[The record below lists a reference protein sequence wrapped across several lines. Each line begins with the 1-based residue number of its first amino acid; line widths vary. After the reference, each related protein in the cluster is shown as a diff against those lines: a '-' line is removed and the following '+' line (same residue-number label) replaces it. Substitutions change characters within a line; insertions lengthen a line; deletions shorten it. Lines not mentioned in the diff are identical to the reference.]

1 MNKIFKAIIVDDEKL
16 AREDI
21 KAIAKG
27 FEEIEIIGEASNN
40 IEAKKLIDNLNPDLI
55 FLDIQM
61 PGRTGFELL
70 TEIQTDAKII
80 FVTAYDEYAIR
91 AFEVNAQ
98 DYLLKPV
105 NKERLALAIEHL
117 KLEGEIQNTPF
128 KKLEYNDNVF
138 LMVNNTYQ
146 FIKVSSIIVITSAG
160 NYSEILTNTKLK
172 GLVLKSMKEWESR
185 LPNNFFI
192 RIHRNAIINLEFLE
206 RTEDWFS
213 YSYQVFL
220 KGLEKPFV
228 MSRRYASKLKDKMV

>member
-1 MNKIFKAIIVDDEKL
+1 MSKIFKAIIVDDEKL
-16 AREDI
+16 AREDL
-21 KAIAKG
+21 KAIVKD
-27 FEEIEIIGEASNN
+27 FNEIEIIGEASN
-40 IEAKKLIDNLNPDLI
+40 IKEAKKLIENLSPDLV
-55 FLDIQM
+55 FLDIQL
-61 PGRTGFELL
+61 PGKTGFDLL
-70 TEIQTDAKII
+70 SEIQTDAQII

-117 KLEGEIQNTPF
+117 KVEVEVQSDSF
-128 KKLEYNDNVF
+128 KKLEYSDNVF
-138 LMVNNTYQ
+138 LMVNNAYQ

-172 GLVLKSMKEWESR
+172 GLVLKSMKEWEAR
-185 LPNNFFI
+185 LPGNSFV
-192 RIHRNAIINLEFLE
+192 RIHRNAIINLEFLD

-220 KGLEKPFV
+220 KGIEKPFV
-228 MSRRYASKLKDKMV
+228 MSRRYASKLKDKMI